1 MYYLVGP
8 DLYYVDPN
16 NWDMW
21 VNGVMVAN
29 DLEAGMLSGEDP
41 MDSWMFYSS
50 KSTSNLA
57 TLYLDDITLLS
68 LDFLL
73 PVTLQSFDLNQDIT
87 QVNLNW
93 TTGSEQNTTI
103 FDIERSTDGQNF
115 LKIGEITAAGSS
127 SSLIKYSFTDVDPR
141 PGINYYQLK
150 INYSDGTSDRS
161 QVLLTEELG
170 GNTSG
175 LLGIYPSPATNQI
188 SIENQSFIND
198 GSILMILDIT
208 GNKIKEFDYTNSSI
222 DVSDLSSGIYML
234 LVKNREAETCSY
246 FVKQ

>member
-73 PVTLQSFDLNQDIT
+73 PVTLQSFDLNQEIT

-103 FDIERSTDGQNF
+103 FDIERSTDGLNF

-188 SIENQSFIND
+188 SI
-198 GSILMILDIT
+198 
-208 GNKIKEFDYTNSSI
+208 
-222 DVSDLSSGIYML
+222 
-234 LVKNREAETCSY
+234 
-246 FVKQ
+246 